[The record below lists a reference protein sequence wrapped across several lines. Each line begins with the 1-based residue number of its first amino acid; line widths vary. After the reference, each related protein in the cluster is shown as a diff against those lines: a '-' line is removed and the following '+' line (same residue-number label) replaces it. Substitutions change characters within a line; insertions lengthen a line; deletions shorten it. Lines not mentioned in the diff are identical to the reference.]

1 MNTDVRSNVALLIK
15 TILFPQSLHGFVQ
28 ISFQK
33 YLLVFTT
40 LWVSV
45 VNLSYEKCIN
55 YIIKYNLKTDNDN
68 HFFFFWGGGLSS
80 YSTRIFIH
88 SYSFYQCPNTSCMKF
103 VRLLHQPHYDFM
115 SNFSILCKHNIASK
129 MGFLVHW
136 IGKSLLNRWRMKDV
150 FKKISQPNFELSAK
164 VWTHHHAPSLFCNRY
179 ACVQM
184 LRGQG
189 HQY

>member
-1 MNTDVRSNVALLIK
+1 MNTGVRSNVALLIK

-40 LWVSV
+40 LRVSV

-68 HFFFFWGGGLSS
+68 HFLFLGVGGGLSS

-88 SYSFYQCPNTSCMKF
+88 SYSFYQYPNTSCMKF
-103 VRLLHQPHYDFM
+103 VRLLPQPYYDFM

-129 MGFLVHW
+129 MGV
-136 IGKSLLNRWRMKDV
+136 
-150 FKKISQPNFELSAK
+150 
-164 VWTHHHAPSLFCNRY
+164 
-179 ACVQM
+179 
-184 LRGQG
+184 
-189 HQY
+189 